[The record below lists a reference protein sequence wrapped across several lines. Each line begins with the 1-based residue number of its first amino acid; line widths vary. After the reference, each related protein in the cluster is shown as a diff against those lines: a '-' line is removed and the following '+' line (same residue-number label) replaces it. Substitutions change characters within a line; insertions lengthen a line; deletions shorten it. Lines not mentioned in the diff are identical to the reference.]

1 MRKLMLSTSTFYL
14 HADQL
19 GEEVESLS
27 RAGVD
32 SFHVDLM
39 DGCFV
44 QNLGMVRRHT
54 DRLVDVHMMVR
65 APGRYIQQI
74 AEHGADIIIIH
85 PEADDHPAATLE
97 LIRKQGCKS
106 GIAVNPGTSLEQ

>member
-39 DGCFV
+39 DR
-44 QNLGMVRRHT
+44 NLVCEVVRIILQLRKWQ
-54 DRLVDVHMMVR
+54 RL
-65 APGRYIQQI
+65 
-74 AEHGADIIIIH
+74 
-85 PEADDHPAATLE
+85 
-97 LIRKQGCKS
+97 
-106 GIAVNPGTSLEQ
+106 

>member
-44 QNLGMVRRHT
+44 QNL
-54 DRLVDVHMMVR
+54 
-65 APGRYIQQI
+65 
-74 AEHGADIIIIH
+74 
-85 PEADDHPAATLE
+85 
-97 LIRKQGCKS
+97 
-106 GIAVNPGTSLEQ
+106 